1 MKFFLNGTYEKML
14 SFYATLKDLLWLA
27 RFYRMLTE
35 IMSGTVLE
43 STLKICFIAAELSRT
58 FGSIDLT

>member
-1 MKFFLNGTYEKML
+1 MKFFLNGTNEKML
-14 SFYATLKDLLWLA
+14 SFYATLKDLWLA